1 MIDKTL
7 DLLINW
13 LDEQIE
19 IEGTRKSKNQ
29 YNKGV
34 ADGKIKAY
42 KDTKIMLEFAKYSQS
57 IVPLS
62 MDQIRERKCQE

>member
-1 MIDKTL
+1 MKPTP
-7 DLLINW
+7 
-13 LDEQIE
+13 
-19 IEGTRKSKNQ
+19 K
-29 YNKGV
+29 Y
-34 ADGKIKAY
+34 KIIGCKHAWGNPIP